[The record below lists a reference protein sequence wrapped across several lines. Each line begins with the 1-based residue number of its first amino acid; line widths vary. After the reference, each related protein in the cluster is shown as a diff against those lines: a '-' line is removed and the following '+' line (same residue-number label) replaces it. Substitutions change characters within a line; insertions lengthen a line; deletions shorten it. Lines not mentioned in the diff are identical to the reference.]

1 MVYNI
6 EEPSLCN
13 HSGPNTLKPHLY
25 LGVSEWIGPHTD
37 LTNPTDFLGST
48 SQQVNKWIGLTQI
61 SQIPRNFFKKSR
73 TGLTGLTGLK
83 ENTNFN
89 ENENLFIC
97 ETPEIPETLETPGF
111 WSKSEANIL
120 IFGPKAKYKR
130 LRRGECL
137 VVSGYSGA
145 RGACGV

>member
-1 MVYNI
+1 MDYAENDCKRTVPLQSYLFSHI
-6 EEPSLCN
+6 VVRTPSN
-13 HSGPNTLKPHLY
+13 HTFILGSASGLA
-25 LGVSEWIGPHTD
+25 
-37 LTNPTDFLGST
+37 LTRISQIPRIFWGQQVNEST
-48 SQQVNKWIGLTQI
+48 SQRVNKWIGLTQV
-61 SQIPRNFFKKSR
+61 SRIPRNFFKKSL

-120 IFGPKAKYKR
+120 IFDPKAKYKR
-130 LRRGECL
+130 LRRG
-137 VVSGYSGA
+137 
-145 RGACGV
+145 

>member
-61 SQIPRNFFKKSR
+61 SRIPRNFFKKSR

-130 LRRGECL
+130 LRRG
-137 VVSGYSGA
+137 
-145 RGACGV
+145 

>member
-1 MVYNI
+1 MI
-6 EEPSLCN
+6 AKEPSLCN

-48 SQQVNKWIGLTQI
+48 SQQVNKSTSQQVNKWIGLTQI
-61 SQIPRNFFKKSR
+61 SRIPRNFFKKS
-73 TGLTGLTGLK
+73 LTGLTGLK

-97 ETPEIPETLETPGF
+97 ETLETLETPGF

-130 LRRGECL
+130 LRRG
-137 VVSGYSGA
+137 
-145 RGACGV
+145 

>member
-1 MVYNI
+1 MQKMI
-6 EEPSLCN
+6 AKEPSLCN

-37 LTNPTDFLGST
+37 LTNPTDFFGST
-48 SQQVNKWIGLTQI
+48 SLQVYKSTSLQVNKWIGLTQI
-61 SQIPRNFFKKSR
+61 SRIPRNFFKKSR
-73 TGLTGLTGLK
+73 TGLTGLK

-130 LRRGECL
+130 LRRG
-137 VVSGYSGA
+137 
-145 RGACGV
+145 

>member
-1 MVYNI
+1 MVRT
-6 EEPSLCN
+6 PSN
-13 HSGPNTLKPHLY
+13 HTFILGSASGLA
-25 LGVSEWIGPHTD
+25 
-37 LTNPTDFLGST
+37 LTRISQIPRIFWGQQVNEST

-61 SQIPRNFFKKSR
+61 SRIPRNFFKKSR

-111 WSKSEANIL
+111 WSKSEANSL

-130 LRRGECL
+130 LRRG
-137 VVSGYSGA
+137 
-145 RGACGV
+145 

>member
-1 MVYNI
+1 MDWPSHGSHKSHGFFGVY
-6 EEPSLCN
+6 
-13 HSGPNTLKPHLY
+13 K
-25 LGVSEWIGPHTD
+25 
-37 LTNPTDFLGST
+37 ST
-48 SQQVNKWIGLTQI
+48 SQQVDWPHTDITD
-61 SQIPRNFFKKSR
+61 STEFFKKS
-73 TGLTGLTGLK
+73 LTGLTGLK

-130 LRRGECL
+130 LRRG
-137 VVSGYSGA
+137 
-145 RGACGV
+145 

>member
-1 MVYNI
+1 MQKMI
-6 EEPSLCN
+6 AKEPSLCN

-48 SQQVNKWIGLTQI
+48 SLQVYKSTSQQVNEWIGLTQI
-61 SQIPRNFFKKSR
+61 SRIPRNFFKKSR
-73 TGLTGLTGLK
+73 TGRTGLTGLK

-97 ETPEIPETLETPGF
+97 ETPETPETPGF

-130 LRRGECL
+130 LRRG
-137 VVSGYSGA
+137 
-145 RGACGV
+145 

>member
-1 MVYNI
+1 MI
-6 EEPSLCN
+6 AKEPSLCN

-48 SQQVNKWIGLTQI
+48 SLQVNESTSGLASHRYHGFHGI
-61 SQIPRNFFKKSR
+61 FFKKS
-73 TGLTGLTGLK
+73 LTGLTGLK

-97 ETPEIPETLETPGF
+97 ETPETLETPGF

-130 LRRGECL
+130 LRRG
-137 VVSGYSGA
+137 
-145 RGACGV
+145 

>member
-1 MVYNI
+1 MI
-6 EEPSLCN
+6 AKEPSLCN

-61 SQIPRNFFKKSR
+61 SRIPRNFFKKSR
-73 TGLTGLTGLK
+73 TGLTGLK

-97 ETPEIPETLETPGF
+97 ETPETPGF
-111 WSKSEANIL
+111 WSKSEANTL

-130 LRRGECL
+130 LRR
-137 VVSGYSGA
+137 V
-145 RGACGV
+145 

>member
-1 MVYNI
+1 MVRT
-6 EEPSLCN
+6 PSN
-13 HSGPNTLKPHLY
+13 HTFILGSASGLA
-25 LGVSEWIGPHTD
+25 
-37 LTNPTDFLGST
+37 LTRISQIPRIFWGLQVNEST
-48 SQQVNKWIGLTQI
+48 SQRVNKWIGLTQI
-61 SQIPRNFFKKSR
+61 SRIPRNFFKKSR
-73 TGLTGLTGLK
+73 TGLTGLK

-130 LRRGECL
+130 LRRG
-137 VVSGYSGA
+137 
-145 RGACGV
+145 

>member
-1 MVYNI
+1 MI
-6 EEPSLCN
+6 AKEPSLCN
-13 HSGPNTLKPHLY
+13 HK
-25 LGVSEWIGPHTD
+25 
-37 LTNPTDFLGST
+37 ST

-61 SQIPRNFFKKSR
+61 SRIPRNFFKKSR
-73 TGLTGLTGLK
+73 TGLTGLK

-97 ETPEIPETLETPGF
+97 ETPETLETPGF

-130 LRRGECL
+130 LRRG
-137 VVSGYSGA
+137 
-145 RGACGV
+145 

>member
-1 MVYNI
+1 MVRT
-6 EEPSLCN
+6 PSN
-13 HSGPNTLKPHLY
+13 HTFILGSASGLA
-25 LGVSEWIGPHTD
+25 
-37 LTNPTDFLGST
+37 LTRISQIPRIFLGLQVNEST
-48 SQQVNKWIGLTQI
+48 SQRVNKWIGLTQI
-61 SQIPRNFFKKSR
+61 SRIPRNFFKKS
-73 TGLTGLTGLK
+73 LTGLTGLK

-130 LRRGECL
+130 LRRG
-137 VVSGYSGA
+137 
-145 RGACGV
+145 

>member
-1 MVYNI
+1 MI
-6 EEPSLCN
+6 AKEPSLCN
-13 HSGPNTLKPHLY
+13 HK
-25 LGVSEWIGPHTD
+25 
-37 LTNPTDFLGST
+37 ST
-48 SQQVNKWIGLTQI
+48 SLQVNKWIGLTQI
-61 SQIPRNFFKKSR
+61 SRIPRNFFKKSL

-97 ETPEIPETLETPGF
+97 ETPETPETLETPGF

-130 LRRGECL
+130 LRRG
-137 VVSGYSGA
+137 
-145 RGACGV
+145 

>member
-25 LGVSEWIGPHTD
+25 LGVSEWIG
-37 LTNPTDFLGST
+37 
-48 SQQVNKWIGLTQI
+48 LTQI
-61 SQIPRNFFKKSR
+61 SRIPRNFFKKS
-73 TGLTGLTGLK
+73 LTGLTGLK

-130 LRRGECL
+130 LRRG
-137 VVSGYSGA
+137 
-145 RGACGV
+145 

>member
-1 MVYNI
+1 MKKMI
-6 EEPSLCN
+6 AKEPSLCN

-48 SQQVNKWIGLTQI
+48 SQQVNKSTSLQVNKWIGLTQI
-61 SQIPRNFFKKSR
+61 SRIPRNFFKKS
-73 TGLTGLTGLK
+73 LTGLTGLK

-97 ETPEIPETLETPGF
+97 ETPETPGF
-111 WSKSEANIL
+111 WSKSEANTL
-120 IFGPKAKYKR
+120 FFGPKAKYKR
-130 LRRGECL
+130 LRRG
-137 VVSGYSGA
+137 
-145 RGACGV
+145 

>member
-1 MVYNI
+1 MVRT
-6 EEPSLCN
+6 PSN
-13 HSGPNTLKPHLY
+13 HTFILGSASGLA
-25 LGVSEWIGPHTD
+25 
-37 LTNPTDFLGST
+37 LTRISQIPRIFLGL
-48 SQQVNKWIGLTQI
+48 QVNKWIGLTQI
-61 SQIPRNFFKKSR
+61 SRIPRNFFKKSR

-111 WSKSEANIL
+111 WSKSEANTL

-130 LRRGECL
+130 LRRG
-137 VVSGYSGA
+137 
-145 RGACGV
+145 

>member
-1 MVYNI
+1 MI
-6 EEPSLCN
+6 AKEPSLCN

-48 SQQVNKWIGLTQI
+48 SQQVNKSTSLQVNKWIGLTQI
-61 SQIPRNFFKKSR
+61 SRIPRNFFKKSR
-73 TGLTGLTGLK
+73 TGLTGLK

-97 ETPEIPETLETPGF
+97 ETPETLETPGF

-130 LRRGECL
+130 LRRG
-137 VVSGYSGA
+137 
-145 RGACGV
+145 

>member
-1 MVYNI
+1 MQKMI
-6 EEPSLCN
+6 AKEPSLCN

-48 SQQVNKWIGLTQI
+48 SLQVNESTSQRVNKWIGLTQI
-61 SQIPRNFFKKSR
+61 SRIPRNFFKKS
-73 TGLTGLTGLK
+73 LTGLTGLK

-97 ETPEIPETLETPGF
+97 ETPETPGF

-130 LRRGECL
+130 LRRG
-137 VVSGYSGA
+137 
-145 RGACGV
+145 

>member
-48 SQQVNKWIGLTQI
+48 SQRVNKSTSQRVNKSTSLQVNEWIGLTQI
-61 SQIPRNFFKKSR
+61 SRIPRNFFKKS
-73 TGLTGLTGLK
+73 LTGLTGLK

-97 ETPEIPETLETPGF
+97 ETPETPGF

-130 LRRGECL
+130 LRRG
-137 VVSGYSGA
+137 
-145 RGACGV
+145 

>member
-1 MVYNI
+1 MVRT
-6 EEPSLCN
+6 PSN
-13 HSGPNTLKPHLY
+13 HTF
-25 LGVSEWIGPHTD
+25 I
-37 LTNPTDFLGST
+37 LGSASGLALTRISQIPRIFWGQQVNKST
-48 SQQVNKWIGLTQI
+48 SLRVNKWIGLTQI
-61 SQIPRNFFKKSR
+61 SRIPRNFFKKSR

-130 LRRGECL
+130 LRRG
-137 VVSGYSGA
+137 
-145 RGACGV
+145 